1 MVVRLKIISA
11 LFLLT
16 FVIIIGRLFYW
27 QIYKGKELSI
37 QARNQYVGGQI
48 ISAPRGEILASDG
61 SWLVARGDSWLI
73 FAELPKLTEE
83 KRKIAEKL
91 APYFIEDGKSRSDLL
106 EEIDRII
113 GLLEKEEVVW
123 IPLKNRISSEDKVEI
138 ENLQIGG
145 IGFERNE
152 VRMYPEASTAAH
164 LLGFVGKNE
173 DGEDQGYFGLEGYYH
188 LTLSGKT
195 GYVSRESDARGVPIL
210 LGGSQQIFAIGGT
223 NLVTSIDKP
232 VQLSVDKR
240 LKKGIKTYGAAG
252 GSVIVAEPSSGKILA
267 MASYPS
273 YDPREYFKYTDA
285 LFKNP
290 VISSSFEPG
299 SIFKVIVM
307 ASALDAGVVEPD
319 TKCDICGGPLNI
331 GKYYIKTWNNEYR
344 ADSKMIDVIV
354 HSDNVGMAF
363 VGSKLGDE
371 KMYEYLTKF
380 GIGELTG
387 IDLQGEATPKLRENN
402 KWGDIDV
409 ATASFGQGVAT
420 TPIQL
425 VRAISVIAN
434 KGIITTP
441 SIVGKLSGDGWEEN
455 IKTNGQERI
464 ISEKSAT
471 QMTAMMVEAAKG
483 GEAKWIHEKGFK
495 VAGKTGTAQIPIEG
509 HYDEERT
516 IASFVGFAP
525 YDDPKF
531 LMLVTLHEPSTSPW
545 ASETA
550 APLWYSIAKDL
561 FPYFGIHPEN

>member
-16 FVIIIGRLFYW
+16 FVILLGRLFYW

-37 QARNQYVGGQI
+37 QARSQYVGGQTI
-48 ISAPRGEILASDG
+48 MAPRGEILASDG
-61 SWLVARGDSWLI
+61 SWFVARGDSWLVY
-73 FAELPKLTEE
+73 AELPKIIED

-91 APYFIEDGKSRSDLL
+91 APFFIEEGLSKKDLL
-106 EEIDRII
+106 EEIDRIV
-113 GLLEKEEVVW
+113 GLLEKEGVVW
-123 IPLKNRISSEDKVEI
+123 IPLKNRISSDIKTEI
-138 ENLQIGG
+138 ENLEIEG
-145 IGFERNE
+145 IGLERHE

-173 DGEDQGYFGLEGYYH
+173 GGGDQGYFGLEGFYH
-188 LTLSGKT
+188 LTLTGKT
-195 GYVSRESDARGVPIL
+195 GYLSRESDARGVPIL
-210 LGGSQQIFAIGGT
+210 LGSSQQISAIEGT

-232 VQLSVDKR
+232 VQLTVDKK
-240 LKKGIKTYGAAG
+240 LKEGIRTYGAAG
-252 GSVIVAEPSSGKILA
+252 GSVIVAEPASGKILA

-273 YDPREYFKYTDA
+273 YDPASYYKYSDV

-299 SIFKVIVM
+299 SIFKVIIM
-307 ASALDAGVVEPD
+307 ASALDAEAVEPT
-319 TKCDICGGPLNI
+319 TKCDICGRPLNI
-331 GKYYIKTWNNEYR
+331 GKYYIKTWNNEYH
-344 ADSKMIDVIV
+344 ADSSMIDVIV

-363 VGSKLGDE
+363 AGAKLGKE
-371 KMYEYLTKF
+371 KMYEYLKKF
-380 GIGELTG
+380 GIGDLTG
-387 IDLQGEATPKLRENN
+387 IDLQGEATPKLRE
-402 KWGDIDV
+402 KETWGDIDV

-425 VRAISVIAN
+425 VRAVNAIAN
-434 KGIITTP
+434 KGIITKP
-441 SIVGKLSGDGWEEN
+441 YVVDRLSGEGWEE
-455 IKTNGQERI
+455 KVKVNGEERI
-464 ISEKSAT
+464 ISEKAAT
-471 QMTAMMVEAAKG
+471 QITAMMVEAASK
-483 GEAKWIHEKGFK
+483 GEAKWTHQKGFK

-550 APLWYSIAKDL
+550 APLWYSIARDM